1 MKLLI
6 DTNVFHKIFDAAH
19 AEFDNFAGVNKCLLH
34 CKGTMVVGG
43 TRFQKELKPYYNK
56 YGKLLVELQK
66 KTKLQVLDREVV
78 DKEELRI
85 KQLEADSDF
94 DDPHIIACAILGRVE
109 VVCTDDKRADKFIL
123 DKKFYPKQFRK
134 PKIYRYKSHEPLLN
148 KCFP

>member
-6 DTNVFHKIFDAAH
+6 DTNVFHKIFDATH
-19 AEFDNFAGVNKCLLH
+19 AEFANFAVVNKCLLH
-34 CKGTMVVGG
+34 CKGVMAVGG
-43 TRFQKELKPYYNK
+43 SRFQKELTTN
-56 YGKLLVELQK
+56 YGKYRKLLLELQK
-66 KTKLQVLDREVV
+66 KSKLLVLDREMV

-85 KQLEADSDF
+85 KQLEADTDF
-94 DDPHIIACAILGRVE
+94 DDPHIIACAILGKVE

-134 PKIYRYKSHEPLLN
+134 PKIYRYKSHESLLN